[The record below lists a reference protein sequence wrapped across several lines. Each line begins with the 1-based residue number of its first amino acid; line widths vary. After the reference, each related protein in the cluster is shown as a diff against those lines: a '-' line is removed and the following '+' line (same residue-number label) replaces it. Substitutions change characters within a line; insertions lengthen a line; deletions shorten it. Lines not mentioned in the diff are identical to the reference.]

1 MYVNDLSFDPRD
13 PTFEAPGMPGVR
25 WAIQIFT
32 VNNLYALDPQR
43 VTLTAHDAG
52 VSLVCDGLAWAGQQR
67 TAAGRVEVRVGRDS
81 DALTWR
87 VSAWHDEPIKN
98 VKLLLY
104 GLPEAAL
111 ATGWWMPTT
120 AEGAFEHPSPE
131 LPLRWRYPFPEWHT
145 AWACAGD
152 ASDAVTVSVR
162 DPEVRPKCLYVHLP
176 PYTDERAVVEI
187 VCEEDARRWGDHF
200 ASPEIRLRHCTSQT
214 EINADFESHL
224 GFIED
229 AFALRPWDERGD
241 VPAWM
246 RDIRLVLNLH
256 GQHWTGFVFNTFDRM
271 AETLRVVADD
281 IPGDQVLAYVPGWEG
296 RYYYE
301 YPFYQPGDDLGGEAG
316 FRRLLATARELGI
329 RVMPMF
335 GANGANA
342 QRYPDWE
349 RAAFRNRTDRIVRLI
364 NCPDWDTDRAGE
376 DDQLFLNPGEP
387 GFRAHLAG
395 QVSDAVARYDL
406 DGVFLDTSACWFN
419 DPRYNVVDGYRALLA
434 GLRDRH
440 PGVLFAGEGWWDALL
455 GIFPVNQSWLGV
467 DRVYRRGDLLTR
479 YARAIGHL
487 ADGTPG
493 PGSTGV
499 HEAGY
504 HRGPRPTPT
513 FGHIPT
519 LGFVDDTLERYAA
532 EVAAVC
538 RAAAGTDTVAAVT
551 HGG

>member
-13 PTFEAPGMPGVR
+13 PTFEMSHFPGVR
-25 WAIQIFT
+25 WAIQVFT
-32 VNNLYALDPQR
+32 VNNLYSLDPNQ
-43 VTLTAHDAG
+43 TTTEPTMAG
-52 VSLVCDGLAWAGQQR
+52 LRLICNGLAWAGQQK
-67 TAAGRVEVRVGRDS
+67 TAPGRVEVDLGRDG

-87 VSAWHDEPIKN
+87 VSAWHDEPIKS
-98 VKLLLY
+98 VKLLVY
-104 GLPEAAL
+104 GLPDNAL
-111 ATGWWMPTT
+111 DAGWWMPTS
-120 AEGAFEHPSPE
+120 AMGEAVHPSPE
-131 LPLRWRYPFPEWHT
+131 IPLRWRYPFPEWHT

-152 ASDAVTVSVR
+152 GPGAVTVSVR
-162 DPEVRPKCLYVHLP
+162 DRDVRPTCLYVHLP
-176 PYTDERAVVEI
+176 PYADDRPVVEI
-187 VCEEDARRWGDHF
+187 VCEEDARNWTGHF
-200 ASPEIRLRHCTSQT
+200 AAPEIRVCRCETAA
-214 EINADFESHL
+214 EIDADFDAHL
-224 GFIED
+224 AFIED
-229 AFALRPWDERGD
+229 AFDLRPWEDRAD

-271 AETLRVVADD
+271 AETLRVVAND
-281 IPGDQVLAYVPGWEG
+281 IPGDQVLAYIPGWEG

-301 YPFYQPGDDLGGEAG
+301 YPYYRPGDHLGGEAG
-316 FRRLLATARELGI
+316 FRRLLATARELGVKI
-329 RVMPMF
+329 MPMF

-349 RAAFRNRTDRIVRLI
+349 RAAFRNRTDRLVRLI

-376 DDQLFLNPGEP
+376 DDQVFLNPGEP
-387 GFRAHLAG
+387 VFRAHLTK
-395 QVSDAVARYDL
+395 QVSNAIASYDL

-419 DPRYNVVDGYRALLA
+419 DPRYNVLDGYRALLHD
-434 GLRDRH
+434 LRERH
-440 PGVLFAGEGWWDALL
+440 PNVLFAGEGWWDALL
-455 GIFPVNQSWLGV
+455 GVFPVNQSWLGI

-513 FGHIPT
+513 YGHIPT
-519 LGFVDDTLERYAA
+519 LGFVDDTLERYAE
-532 EVAAVC
+532 EVAAIC
-538 RAAAGTDTVAAVT
+538 RAAAEREPVATVAHA
-551 HGG
+551 

>member
-13 PTFEAPGMPGVR
+13 PAFVAPGLPGVR
-25 WAIQIFT
+25 WAVQVFT
-32 VNNLYALDPQR
+32 INNVYALDPAR
-43 VTLTAHDAG
+43 VVIDSGADEVRLT
-52 VSLVCDGLAWAGQQR
+52 CDGLAWVGQQHQ
-67 TAAGRVEVRVGRDS
+67 ADGRVEVAIGRDGDS
-81 DALTWR
+81 VTWR
-87 VSAWHDEPIKN
+87 IAAWHTEPIKS
-98 VKLLLY
+98 VKLLLH
-104 GLPEAAL
+104 GLPETAL
-111 ATGWWMPTT
+111 TQGWWMPTT
-120 AEGAFEHPSPE
+120 PKGQFALPTFD

-152 ASDAVTVSVR
+152 GVAAVTLSVR
-162 DPEVRPKCLYVHLP
+162 DPKVRPKCLYVHTP
-176 PYTDERAVVEI
+176 PYTDDRAVVEI
-187 VCEEDARRWGDHF
+187 VCEEDARHWDGHF
-200 ASPEIRLRHCTSQT
+200 ASPEIRVRPCASPH
-214 EINADFESHL
+214 EIEADFDSHL
-224 GFIED
+224 AFIET
-229 AFALRPWDERGD
+229 AFGLERWEERGD

-256 GQHWTGFVFNTFDRM
+256 GQHWTGFVFNTFDTM
-271 AETLRVVADD
+271 AETLRVVAND

-301 YPFYQPGDDLGGEAG
+301 YPYYRPGDDLGGEAG
-316 FRRLLATARELGI
+316 FQRLLATARELGI
-329 RVMPMF
+329 KVMPMF

-342 QRYPDWE
+342 QRYPEWE
-349 RAAFRNRTDRIVRLI
+349 RAAFRNRTDRLVRLI

-387 GFRAHLAG
+387 GFRSHLIG

-406 DGVFLDTSACWFN
+406 DGAFLDTSACWFN
-419 DPRYNVVDGYRALLA
+419 DPRHNVLEGYRDLLRE
-434 GLRDRH
+434 LRGRH

-455 GIFPVNQSWLGV
+455 GVFPVNQSWLGV
-467 DRVYRRGDLLTR
+467 DRDYRRGDLLTR

-519 LGFVDDTLERYAA
+519 LGFVDDTLERYAD
-532 EVAAVC
+532 EVATVC
-538 RAAAGTDTVAAVT
+538 RAATGSERMAAVVQ
-551 HGG
+551 GE